1 VTLLVSFRYS
11 SVTISVHHEE
21 QRATWSRDIS
31 AVPILSGGAIV
42 RGKEDFSHELLL
54 SLDTI
59 AGGTSPLL
67 WAGLVS

>member
-1 VTLLVSFRYS
+1 MTLLVSSRYS

-21 QRATWSRDIS
+21 QRATWLRDIS

-42 RGKEDFSHELLL
+42 RAKEDFSHELLL

-67 WAGLVS
+67 WAGLVG